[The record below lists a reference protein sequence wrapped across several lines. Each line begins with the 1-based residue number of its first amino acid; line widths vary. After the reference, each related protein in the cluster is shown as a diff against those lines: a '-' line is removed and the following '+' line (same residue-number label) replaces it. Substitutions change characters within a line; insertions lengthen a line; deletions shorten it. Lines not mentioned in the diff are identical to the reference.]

1 MDIRVWDWTLQ
12 SLDADDEAL
21 RKLKV
26 LAEVKVG
33 ELALGYMMANGIV
46 GKVLDKV
53 SKCETFDGNNPSKF
67 IMGCV
72 SKSKLKFDNLAAKR
86 KAEGGGTEDIPQTS
100 GAASSSA
107 FDHRPHKGG
116 KWR

>member
-1 MDIRVWDWTLQ
+1 
-12 SLDADDEAL
+12 
-21 RKLKV
+21 
-26 LAEVKVG
+26 
-33 ELALGYMMANGIV
+33 MMANGIV

-53 SKCETFDGNNPSKF
+53 SKSEAFDGNNPSKF

-72 SKSKLKFDNLAAKR
+72 SNSLLKFEKLAAKR

>member
-1 MDIRVWDWTLQ
+1 MDISVWDWTLRR
-12 SLDADDEAL
+12 LDADEGSL
-21 RKLKV
+21 RKLKE
-26 LAEVKVG
+26 LAEEKVG

-72 SKSKLKFDNLAAKR
+72 SNSLLKFEKNSCQAQ
-86 KAEGGGTEDIPQTS
+86 G
-100 GAASSSA
+100 
-107 FDHRPHKGG
+107 
-116 KWR
+116 